1 MSEINHDADEVRRV
15 LAGEGIEVPEP
26 ERKSLRIVEPNEVPR
41 CELPGGGRN
50 ISTFGRDLGRLLRDT
65 GAFFRR
71 DGEVVAVDLEA
82 KALVPVSARAF
93 RGDVE
98 QHVVFYEAK
107 YARGSVYEQVET
119 MGMETAATVLSI
131 EAFKGE
137 LHEVTR
143 IHDQR
148 LPVLRCDGR
157 IERLEPGL
165 DVEAKV
171 FTLPGA
177 LDYRMDM
184 PIEMARKVWRDT
196 HSEFPFIDW
205 SREGWQEG
213 QSRSFA
219 VHTAAAMSQFAWCLV
234 GDVANRL
241 SFMFHSN
248 SERSGKS
255 LLAEIALVLTHGMI
269 ATSSWKK
276 DEEKMAAMLDVIVRN
291 RAAYAFFDN
300 LKGHVASEE
309 LEGFLTGGARK
320 VRLFHTQIERVFPN
334 RTSCFITGN
343 SLTWS
348 KDIDGRVLICDL
360 YLEDADPQARRV
372 RVERTRSDFLLPGLR
387 GDLLSAMW
395 AMVMEWDRLKR
406 PAPGRIRAG
415 FGEWCRVIGGV
426 VACQGFGDPL
436 LPRPDEMSGGNTDF
450 ADMLALVERLSAG
463 VQTVA
468 EYRFEDVV
476 EAAMAV
482 NAFEWLMKG
491 KEKRVEEKVSFVL
504 DPAERRKFA
513 DILSSTYGGRT
524 FSLSDG
530 RRVQWGNRGKNRGR
544 WYQVIVKAAAQAS

>member
-1 MSEINHDADEVRRV
+1 
-15 LAGEGIEVPEP
+15 
-26 ERKSLRIVEPNEVPR
+26 
-41 CELPGGGRN
+41 
-50 ISTFGRDLGRLLRDT
+50 
-65 GAFFRR
+65 
-71 DGEVVAVDLEA
+71 VDLEA
-82 KALVPVSARAF
+82 KALVPVSPRAF
-93 RGDVE
+93 RADVE
-98 QHVVFYEAK
+98 RHVTLYQKKFST
-107 YARGSVYEQVET
+107 GSTYEQVDS
-119 MGMETAATVLSI
+119 MGMETASTVLVAA
-131 EAFKGE
+131 EFKDH
-137 LHEVTR
+137 LFEVTR

-148 LPVLRCDGR
+148 LPVLRGDGR

-165 DVEAKV
+165 DVAAKV
-171 FTLPGA
+171 FTLPDA
-177 LDYRMDM
+177 LDYRLDM
-184 PIEMARKVWRDT
+184 PVDVARRIWREM

-213 QSRSFA
+213 TSRSFA
-219 VHTAAAMSQFAWCLV
+219 VHTAAAMSQFGWCLV
-234 GDVANRL
+234 GDMANRL

-255 LLAEIALVLTHGMI
+255 LLAEIGLVLTHGTI

-291 RAAYAFFDN
+291 RSAYAFFDN
-300 LKGHVASEE
+300 LRGHVSSEE

-372 RVERTRSDFLLPGLR
+372 RVERTRRDCLPPGRR
-387 GDLLSAMW
+387 GDLRSARW
-395 AMVMEWDRLKR
+395 AMVAEWDRLGR
-406 PAPGRIRAG
+406 PAPGRVRAG

-426 VACQGFGDPL
+426 VGCQGLGDPL
-436 LPRPDEMSGGNTDF
+436 LPRPEEFSGGNTDF
-450 ADMLALVERLSAG
+450 ADMLALVERLAVG
-463 VQTVA
+463 IETIG

-491 KEKRVEEKVSFVL
+491 KEKRSEDRVAFVL

-544 WYQVIVKAAAQAS
+544 WYQVAVKSQAAAV